1 MRRLASIERRIEAA
15 AIRIEPRLRW
25 GLVIVDDPDPEAR
38 IAEHQRLTGG
48 ASCVYRI
55 LVHPDPATHAAGE
68 AILTPC
74 PKPKSTG
81 QGSGIFDYSP
91 RERRPLV
98 VVKPDF
104 GARPNRFEDGK

>member
-1 MRRLASIERRIEAA
+1 MRRIPSIEKRIEAVA
-15 AIRIEPRLRW
+15 ARIEPRLRW
-25 GLVIVDDPDPEAR
+25 GRVIIDDPDPEAR
-38 IAEHQRLTGG
+38 IAEHQRATDG
-48 ASCVYRI
+48 ALCVYRVI
-55 LVHPDPATHAAGE
+55 MTPDPARHVAGA
-68 AILTPC
+68 AILSPS

-104 GARPNRFEDGK
+104 GARPDRFEDGK